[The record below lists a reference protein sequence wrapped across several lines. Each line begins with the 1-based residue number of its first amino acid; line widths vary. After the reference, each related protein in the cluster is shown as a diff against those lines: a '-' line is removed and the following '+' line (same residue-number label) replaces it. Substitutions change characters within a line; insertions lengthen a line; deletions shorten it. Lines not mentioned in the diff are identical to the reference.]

1 MKRLRAI
8 DRRLLTIL
16 LIVFVQMV
24 GASMVLPILP
34 LYAQSEFRLSPQAIT
49 LLVTSFF
56 VAQFLAG
63 PYLGRLSDTY
73 GRLPVL
79 IVSQIGTAI
88 SFLMLAVAPSAAFLY
103 AARIVDGITGGN
115 VIVAQAYVTDVTPRE
130 RRTESLG
137 YVFAAFGLGFMIGPA
152 IGGLMSAAWGPRIP
166 YVIAAAAAAATVLL
180 TWITLDETLSPEQR
194 AANRR
199 FAKAEVDRGALL
211 RRRGLVLILVIVF
224 VAQFGL
230 GLLQATF
237 ALYGQAVLFAGRS
250 AAAVST
256 GIGLLLATVGLGQLV
271 TQVFLLRRAL
281 AVAGEQ
287 RLVVVGICLRT
298 TMFIALAVTTSP
310 WIAAMGTIAFA
321 VAQGLMMPSLQSLA
335 TVTAPDEE
343 RGAVLGLYQSAAS
356 LSIIFSTAIAGVL
369 FAIDPTVPYWLA
381 AALGLVVLVPALALV
396 RGTPEAAARPVS
408 K

>member
-1 MKRLRAI
+1 LKRLRAI

>member
-1 MKRLRAI
+1 MKRLRVI

>member
-1 MKRLRAI
+1 
-8 DRRLLTIL
+8 
-16 LIVFVQMV
+16 
-24 GASMVLPILP
+24 
-34 LYAQSEFRLSPQAIT
+34 
-49 LLVTSFF
+49 
-56 VAQFLAG
+56 
-63 PYLGRLSDTY
+63 
-73 GRLPVL
+73 
-79 IVSQIGTAI
+79 
-88 SFLMLAVAPSAAFLY
+88 
-103 AARIVDGITGGN
+103 
-115 VIVAQAYVTDVTPRE
+115 
-130 RRTESLG
+130 
-137 YVFAAFGLGFMIGPA
+137 
-152 IGGLMSAAWGPRIP
+152 MSAAWGPRIP

-396 RGTPEAAARPVS
+396 RGTPEAAAPPVS